1 MNIASLVEIK
11 KNPKIPDIVPGDT
24 VRVSSR
30 IVEGGKERIQ
40 VFQGVVIQVR
50 RGGTGANFAVRHVAF
65 GIGVERTFPLYSPLI
80 EKVEVVR
87 HGKVRRAK
95 LYYLRGL
102 SGKKARRK
110 IKRVDRK
117 VKAIAEELLEPEP
130 EEVLEPEAV
139 LEEEEE
145 AEAVSEEGPE
155 AVVEKA
161 PETVV
166 EEELV
171 AEGMQEPEAAVAT
184 EIVPEEE
191 AEETVEEP
199 EAVPEEIKEEEPTLE
214 KEPEPVPEEEKTA
227 APEPEQAPVMEKEA
241 ETESDVEPAEDQE
254 PDKETP

>member
-11 KNPKIPDIVPGDT
+11 KNPKIPDIAPGDT

-40 VFQGVVIQVR
+40 VFQGVIIQMR
-50 RGGTGANFAVRHVAF
+50 RGGSGANFTVRHVAF

-139 LEEEEE
+139 VVEETE

-155 AVVEKA
+155 AEVEKA
-161 PETVV
+161 PEAVA
-166 EEELV
+166 EEEPV
-171 AEGMQEPEAAVAT
+171 AEGAP
-184 EIVPEEE
+184 
-191 AEETVEEP
+191 EP
-199 EAVPEEIKEEEPTLE
+199 EAVREEVKEEEPTLE
-214 KEPEPVPEEEKTA
+214 KESEPVPEEEKAA
-227 APEPEQAPVMEKEA
+227 APESEQAPVMEKGE
-241 ETESDVEPAEDQE
+241 ETESAVEPAEDQE